1 MRNYH
6 VAKQTLWPGAEDMGG
21 PARGDG
27 NLAILVHT
35 CIYIHA
41 CMHNTMCVH
50 MHTTDDIRQLMRNYH
65 VAKQTLWP
73 GAEDMGGPARG
84 DGNLAC
90 TYM

>member
-1 MRNYH
+1 
-6 VAKQTLWPGAEDMGG
+6 
-21 PARGDG
+21 
-27 NLAILVHT
+27 
-35 CIYIHA
+35 
-41 CMHNTMCVH
+41 MHNTMCVH